1 MAGSEALLVSSVV
14 LSGELTPVLK
24 AGIDE
29 SMCMACPN
37 EVEWLLG
44 QYDRLG
50 HVPDR
55 EAFRAQ
61 FPEFVLID
69 TKDVASHAHAVVQGN
84 AKRRLVRLTDSLLT
98 MLQHGEIDRAIT
110 EMGSEL
116 LSVQATMTEVHDN
129 HDVIGDWPE
138 LFDMVED
145 KVDKVKNFGLA
156 GVPTGW
162 RTLDRITGGLQDGWL
177 VIVGGRLG
185 HGKTYVMVRMAAEA
199 AKDGST
205 ALYFSLEQS
214 RHQIGMRAQSI
225 FSNLVGTTTQL
236 KSLDMMRGTVE
247 NTDDVKRALKQ
258 IEEGIP
264 GKLLV
269 NDTSRGAVGTMQVA
283 SAIEQHRPDIVF
295 IDYLTLLKMQGD
307 GEWRSVAQLSADLK
321 RIGERYEIP
330 IVAGAQLN
338 RSAMSNESPDAGTI
352 AQADAIGQD
361 ADMVLTLSKPSTS
374 VRRIHLAKNRH
385 GPDGIRWPIRFK
397 PGVGDLTEITGDE
410 AGRLLAEDQEVD

>member
-1 MAGSEALLVSSVV
+1 
-14 LSGELTPVLK
+14 
-24 AGIDE
+24 
-29 SMCMACPN
+29 
-37 EVEWLLG
+37 
-44 QYDRLG
+44 
-50 HVPDR
+50 
-55 EAFRAQ
+55 
-61 FPEFVLID
+61 
-69 TKDVASHAHAVVQGN
+69 
-84 AKRRLVRLTDSLLT
+84 VRLTDSLLT